1 MNRFMDPIKYYDL
14 SYMVYEKIKDMIL
27 NDVLKPGDK
36 IKQESIAAQLGVS
49 RTPLHK
55 AFQMLE
61 NEYLVESIPRR
72 GIFVKKI
79 NLTQVCDVF
88 ECREGLEA
96 IAARRV
102 ARNHTREELSIL
114 KSYFES
120 YLNIPPEDI
129 NPHDYQI
136 ADREFH
142 NTMLQLSGNQI
153 IMNLDVLGNI
163 LVRSYMKGLIRKP
176 QDTLVEH
183 IAILEAIEKR
193 DEELAERLVKEHL
206 RKSYEELR
214 NMMTEQEK
222 ETL

>member
-1 MNRFMDPIKYYDL
+1 MMDPIKYFDL
-14 SYMVYEKIKDMIL
+14 SYQVYEKIKDMIL

-79 NLTQVCDVF
+79 DIAQVCDVF

-102 ARNHTREELSIL
+102 ARNHTAEDL
-114 KSYFES
+114 KLLRSYFDS
-120 YLNIPPEDI
+120 FIGVSPEEIDMQQ
-129 NPHDYQI
+129 YQI

-153 IMNLDVLGNI
+153 IMNLDILGNI
-163 LVRSYMKGLIRKP
+163 LVRSYMKGLIREPKI
-176 QDTLVEH
+176 TLDEH
-183 IAILEAIEKR
+183 MAILDAIEKR
-193 DEELAERLVKEHL
+193 DEERAEKLVKEHL
-206 RKSYEELR
+206 QKSYVELR
-214 NMMTEQEK
+214 GMLNEQENK
-222 ETL
+222 TL